1 METLGSTGQDGN
13 LDEGPVGR
21 FRTDSDEEVVAV
33 TTSRPARPS
42 DPGTDR
48 EIDPGTDGGTDQG
61 AVPDAAVREQA
72 AAIVDALRTYVMET
86 DRYIGERGGAAGLH
100 RTDLDALTHVL
111 AASHAGRTMTPGALS
126 DLLRLSP
133 PATSALLARL
143 EQVGHVRRTH
153 SATDRRRVEIEVE
166 DQALEVA
173 EGVFRP
179 LGTAMGRMIA
189 QYDEADR
196 ETVLRFLRDAVRV
209 TREARGAAGDTSEV
223 PVLPSTGRPGRRPS
237 TGRG

>member
-1 METLGSTGQDGN
+1 M
-13 LDEGPVGR
+13 
-21 FRTDSDEEVVAV
+21 V
-33 TTSRPARPS
+33 TTDEARGGRWHTP
-42 DPGTDR
+42 R
-48 EIDPGTDGGTDQG
+48 DGASGP
-61 AVPDAAVREQA
+61 PDAAGREQA

-86 DRYIGERGGAAGLH
+86 DRYIGDRGGAAGLH

-111 AASHAGRTMTPGALS
+111 AAAHAGQTMTAGALS
-126 DLLRLSP
+126 ELLRLSP

-166 DQALEVA
+166 DQALDVA

-189 QYDEADR
+189 GYDEAER
-196 ETVLRFLRDAVRV
+196 ATVLRFLQDAVRV
-209 TREARGAAGDTSEV
+209 TREARGESDPDGV